1 MARVDCRRTFMVI
14 KTEKLIYVSR
24 SLALCVCMC
33 EFVKKIERQRTLFCV
48 HGGDGEIV
56 KLAKDEFHTVE

>member
-1 MARVDCRRTFMVI
+1 MVI

-24 SLALCVCMC
+24 SLCVFVCV
-33 EFVKKIERQRTLFCV
+33 FVKKIERQRTLLSMN
-48 HGGDGEIV
+48 GNRGIV